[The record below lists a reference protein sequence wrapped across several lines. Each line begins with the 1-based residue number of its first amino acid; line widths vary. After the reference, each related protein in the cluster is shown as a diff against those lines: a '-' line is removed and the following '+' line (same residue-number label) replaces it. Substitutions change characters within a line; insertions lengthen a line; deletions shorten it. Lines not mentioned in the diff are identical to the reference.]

1 MLPSMFMLYSFR
13 ALVYNQI
20 IQTAII
26 DRNIKV
32 GHDEHF
38 FIFVYCHR
46 GPTINH
52 RLIGMNFYISLHLLV
67 TWKCFVWFN
76 FKQSNIILCIIFS
89 RLIRIWQQYP
99 HVSGGVSDCLLR
111 SSTVCNAFLRIGS
124 ADHKT
129 HMVLTNHFTETST
142 ELTHEKMSFFLKN
155 RLWHYQYTVR
165 TFCVHCTVEST
176 SINPIRHI

>member
-1 MLPSMFMLYSFR
+1 M
-13 ALVYNQI
+13 NQI

-38 FIFVYCHR
+38 FIFVYRHER
-46 GPTINH
+46 QTINH

-111 SSTVCNAFLRIGS
+111 SYTIWNAFLRIGT

-129 HMVLTNHFTETST
+129 HMLLTNDFTEAST
-142 ELTHEKMSFFLKN
+142 EHTHKKCSFFLKTDFGKCTMPMFM
-155 RLWHYQYTVR
+155 HYQYTVR
-165 TFCVHCTVEST
+165 TFCVQCTVEST
-176 SINPIRHI
+176 SINPIRRI

>member
-1 MLPSMFMLYSFR
+1 M
-13 ALVYNQI
+13 NQI

-67 TWKCFVWFN
+67 T
-76 FKQSNIILCIIFS
+76 
-89 RLIRIWQQYP
+89 
-99 HVSGGVSDCLLR
+99 
-111 SSTVCNAFLRIGS
+111 
-124 ADHKT
+124 
-129 HMVLTNHFTETST
+129 
-142 ELTHEKMSFFLKN
+142 
-155 RLWHYQYTVR
+155 
-165 TFCVHCTVEST
+165 
-176 SINPIRHI
+176 